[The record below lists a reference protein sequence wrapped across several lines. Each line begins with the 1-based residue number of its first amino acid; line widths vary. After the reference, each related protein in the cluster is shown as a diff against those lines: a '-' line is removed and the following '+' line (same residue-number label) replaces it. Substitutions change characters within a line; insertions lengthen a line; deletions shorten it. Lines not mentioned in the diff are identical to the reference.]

1 MLVLV
6 TTYQKGRAG
15 GRRSVRPVGG
25 GRPTSGALEMGA
37 APSIERRLTPLVPEL
52 SQDAG
57 SGTMSVKSVGTQT
70 RRLAKTMCLSRCR
83 KTRAG
88 VSSNC
93 DTYGTIAVVGHL
105 AEEFLGEVH
114 RCNKKLAFDTAY
126 LCYNGQARNC
136 LLTPSWSPH
145 LVFAKT
151 STRH

>member
-15 GRRSVRPVGG
+15 GRSVRPVGG
-25 GRPTSGALEMGA
+25 GRPTSGALER
-37 APSIERRLTPLVPEL
+37 APSIERRLPPLVPEL

-57 SGTMSVKSVGTQT
+57 PGTMSVKSVGTLT
-70 RRLAKTMCLSRCR
+70 GRLAKTMCLSRCR

-136 LLTPSWSPH
+136 LLTPS
-145 LVFAKT
+145 
-151 STRH
+151 